1 MKWRRRALLRGEERR
16 LGNDFLTL
24 VVALPVELDHRA
36 AAALEVIERDGI
48 ALTSHQR
55 DRARIQRGA
64 VIRPVFEDELVIY
77 DQPYPVIRVRDEG
90 VGLRILGHDVPRPAH
105 GKVVG
110 NARNWRI
117 GCPGCEVD
125 GCVGALHRRRPAER
139 CVWEIPARET
149 GANRHRSRGRCR
161 LWGRGGSRLWRS
173 CWLWRGGRLECSGR
187 QGHARRRCSGQWR
200 WMTRRQPR

>member
-64 VIRPVFEDELVIY
+64 VIRPVFEDEL
-77 DQPYPVIRVRDEG
+77 E
-90 VGLRILGHDVPRPAH
+90 PRCA
-105 GKVVG
+105 
-110 NARNWRI
+110 A
-117 GCPGCEVD
+117 
-125 GCVGALHRRRPAER
+125 
-139 CVWEIPARET
+139 
-149 GANRHRSRGRCR
+149 S
-161 LWGRGGSRLWRS
+161 
-173 CWLWRGGRLECSGR
+173 
-187 QGHARRRCSGQWR
+187 
-200 WMTRRQPR
+200 